1 VSENAFPSHVHHVHG
16 DVQQEV
22 LQGGISKREWYATFA
37 MGALLLRATMG
48 RNTPLEISQQ
58 AFYIA
63 SAMEQ
68 QSKLEQ

>member
-1 VSENAFPSHVHHVHG
+1 MSENAFPSHLHHVHG

-22 LQGGISKREWYATFA
+22 LQGGITKREWYATFA
-37 MGALLLRATMG
+37 MGALLLRPVGHT
-48 RNTPLEISQQ
+48 TPHEIGQQ

-68 QSKLEQ
+68 QAKLEQ

>member
-1 VSENAFPSHVHHVHG
+1 MSDNAFPSHVHHVHG

-22 LQGGISKREWYATFA
+22 LQGGMSKREWYATFA
-37 MGALLLRATMG
+37 MGAIMLRAIN
-48 RNTPLEISQQ
+48 NTTPIEVAQH
-58 AFYIA
+58 AFLIA